1 MGDLIKFPKSL
12 RLQKRKRA
20 DILDESKLKE
30 LERKLNIL
38 AEAHLELL
46 DKHDKLSRNFEYLVS
61 RLLEEEG

>member
-1 MGDLIKFPKSL
+1 MGELIKFPKSL
-12 RLQKRKRA
+12 RLQKRKKTEL
-20 DILDESKLKE
+20 LDGSKLQE
-30 LERKLNIL
+30 LERKLTVL